1 MRNQNV
7 NNFSRF
13 FLTIFYFRLSWT
25 DYTSIFLTR
34 KSNLVSMED
43 VEMIF
48 QPKKR
53 QRVISESSEAKTLDE
68 LLKKSKKVD
77 EAMTSSD
84 SGQASNTTSPPE
96 DKEVDLEELSDMELF
111 TSDEDDEVFLES
123 KEVVIKKEEIKILD
137 ECEIIS
143 SEEEW

>member
-1 MRNQNV
+1 
-7 NNFSRF
+7 
-13 FLTIFYFRLSWT
+13 
-25 DYTSIFLTR
+25 
-34 KSNLVSMED
+34 MED

-143 SEEEW
+143 SEEEWWKSQ